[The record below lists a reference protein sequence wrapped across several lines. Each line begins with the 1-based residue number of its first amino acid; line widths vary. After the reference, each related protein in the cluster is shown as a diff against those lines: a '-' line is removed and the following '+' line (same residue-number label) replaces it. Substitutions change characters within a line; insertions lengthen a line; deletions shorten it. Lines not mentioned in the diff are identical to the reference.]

1 MAWLGLARGERRVE
15 KEKVTID
22 PKNLS
27 IKGASY
33 IISDLELFKAT
44 SVLPDR
50 RAGWVSVRTI
60 NSEMNGP
67 S

>member
-33 IISDLELFKAT
+33 IISDIELFKAT

-50 RAGWVSVRTI
+50 RAGWVSARASDYRWTEYI
-60 NSEMNGP
+60 
-67 S
+67 